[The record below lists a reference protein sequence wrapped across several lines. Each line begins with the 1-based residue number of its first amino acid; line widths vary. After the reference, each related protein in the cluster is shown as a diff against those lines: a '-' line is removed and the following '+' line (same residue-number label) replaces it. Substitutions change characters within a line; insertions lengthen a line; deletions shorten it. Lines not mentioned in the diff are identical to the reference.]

1 MYSKFCKE
9 VLKYVGVIQKLSAL
23 LNSLIENAQKD
34 VAESLEG
41 FVNDKVR
48 SLGQLTGGYFECLNA
63 FSVKTRGELESKW
76 KELYHNKDVRESVD
90 NLFEMEERWNHFL
103 KSVDEKLDSG
113 MVTSSEPLVVG
124 SIAPLDIPLFN
135 IDTDRYISLIAFIG
149 CFSLLPR
156 LKNPVT

>member
-1 MYSKFCKE
+1 M
-9 VLKYVGVIQKLSAL
+9 
-23 LNSLIENAQKD
+23 NSLIENARKD

-48 SLGQLTGGYFECLNA
+48 SLGQATGAYFEYLNA

-90 NLFEMEERWNHFL
+90 NLLEMEERWNHFL

-113 MVTSSEPLVVG
+113 MVTSDEPLVVG

-135 IDTDRYISLIAFIG
+135 IDTDRYISLIAFIV
-149 CFSLLPR
+149 CFSLLPC